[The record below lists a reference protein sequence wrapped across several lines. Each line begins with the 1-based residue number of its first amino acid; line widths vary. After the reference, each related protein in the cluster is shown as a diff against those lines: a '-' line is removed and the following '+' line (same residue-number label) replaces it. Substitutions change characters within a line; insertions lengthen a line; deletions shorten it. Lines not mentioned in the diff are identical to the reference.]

1 MADTET
7 YTVESPD
14 GDTDT
19 FDLPAGLVDVLSE
32 QGDEKSTVVADI
44 AVVAFAQRAH
54 SMAHHAQGEVP
65 EDIEE
70 IAADAEEIF
79 EDRLGISFADAM
91 GHDH

>member
-14 GDTDT
+14 GDTDS
-19 FDLPAGLVDVLSE
+19 FELPTGLVDALSE

-44 AVVAFAQRAH
+44 ALVAFAQRAH

-65 EDIEE
+65 EDVSEMADTAEDLFEE
-70 IAADAEEIF
+70 
-79 EDRLGISFADAM
+79 RLGISFADAM